1 MLFFANNKLV
11 LFVAALL
18 LISASAVSADCTRF
32 KYYGSPINFIHKA
45 HEQIHALLQYANVD
59 TQAFFLGSAKTFDLP
74 TNTVWED
81 YLFYI
86 TNTAGSIKKL
96 IPIRIS
102 SKNLNLF
109 VDEYAML
116 DITPTPAPNYDHILK
131 TRFKFGSILPLNLT
145 NYLTAFEC
153 RLIKEEF
160 TYFYEMYPSRF
171 AKNVK

>member
-1 MLFFANNKLV
+1 MEFFANFKTV
-11 LFVAALL
+11 LLFAVFVSFSTSPPVL
-18 LISASAVSADCTRF
+18 DCERH

-45 HEQIHALLQYANVD
+45 HEEIHELLQYANVD
-59 TQAFFLGSAKTFDLP
+59 TTAFFLGSNKTFDLP

-86 TNTAGSIKKL
+86 TNDALSIKKL
-96 IPIRIS
+96 IAMRIS
-102 SKNLNLF
+102 FKNGNQF

-116 DITPTPAPNYDHILK
+116 DIFGSALTSYDYILK
-131 TRFKFGSILPLNLT
+131 THFKLTDAVANLPS
-145 NYLTAFEC
+145 YQTAFEC

-171 AKNVK
+171 AKNVQ